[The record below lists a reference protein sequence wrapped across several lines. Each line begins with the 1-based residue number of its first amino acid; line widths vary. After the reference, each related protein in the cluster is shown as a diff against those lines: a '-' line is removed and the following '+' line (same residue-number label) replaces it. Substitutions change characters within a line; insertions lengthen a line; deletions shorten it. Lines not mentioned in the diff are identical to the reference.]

1 MTAPIVA
8 GTDGSEESLAAV
20 QWAAVEAVRRRVPLS
35 IVHVLEHHTGPA
47 ADTQIVWHEVHR
59 RSWAHHDLPHGARS
73 ALARAVH
80 RAAAAAPGV
89 DLRTAAV
96 CGHADQLLTALTDE
110 AALFAIGTRGTGGG
124 QFCGL
129 RLGSVALCLASRARC
144 PVVFTAAGSRPDV
157 REIVVGADDSDE
169 AMAALEFSF
178 GEADARGARLTALY
192 AWQHPEAGRLD
203 GYHDWVLSV
212 DPINGDAAALLSEQV
227 APWRDKYPEVIVTE
241 SPVRGHAGR
250 VLAFA
255 SQSTDL
261 IVVGGRRGPTSS
273 MGLGPTTYAML
284 RHAQCPVAVIPGSI
298 VPWPERPAH
307 DHTHDGATDVAA
319 AQAGA
324 EGTGQRESDQ
334 DGGESQRY
342 PQGSRWQQY
351 GQHRQQ
357 GAGCKRQRRSG
368 SGLDRAGDVS
378 GVDVQLGVQMGG
390 QRATGG
396 QLGGYGAGGGRGEA
410 LGFV

>member
-59 RSWAHHDLPHGARS
+59 RSWAQHDLPHGARS

-80 RAAAAAPGV
+80 RATAAAPGV

-124 QFCGL
+124 RFSGL

-273 MGLGPTTYAML
+273 MGLGPITYAML

-298 VPWPERPAH
+298 VPWPAPEYVEIVRQAQVRLNRPPSC
-307 DHTHDGATDVAA
+307 VA
-319 AQAGA
+319 
-324 EGTGQRESDQ
+324 
-334 DGGESQRY
+334 
-342 PQGSRWQQY
+342 
-351 GQHRQQ
+351 
-357 GAGCKRQRRSG
+357 
-368 SGLDRAGDVS
+368 V
-378 GVDVQLGVQMGG
+378 
-390 QRATGG
+390 
-396 QLGGYGAGGGRGEA
+396 
-410 LGFV
+410 

>member
-20 QWAAVEAVRRRVPLS
+20 QWAAVEAVQREVPLS
-35 IVHVLEHHTGPA
+35 IVHVMEHTGTA
-47 ADTQIVWHEVHR
+47 ADAQIVWHEVHR
-59 RSWAHHDLPHGARS
+59 RSRARYDLPHSARS
-73 ALARAVH
+73 ALARAAH
-80 RAAAAAPGV
+80 RAAGAAPGV
-89 DLRTAAV
+89 DLRIAAV
-96 CGHADQLLTALTDE
+96 HGHADQLLTALTDKT
-110 AALFAIGTRGTGGG
+110 ALLAIGARGTGSG
-124 QFCGL
+124 QSSGL

-169 AMAALEFSF
+169 ASAALEFSF

-203 GYHDWVLSV
+203 GYHGWVLSV
-212 DPINGDAAALLSEQV
+212 DPINGDAAALLSGQV

-273 MGLGPTTYAML
+273 MGLGPITYAML
-284 RHAQCPVAVIPGSI
+284 RHAQCPVAVIPGSSI
-298 VPWPERPAH
+298 VPWPAPEYVKIVRRAH
-307 DHTHDGATDVAA
+307 G
-319 AQAGA
+319 GA
-324 EGTGQRESDQ
+324 ERH
-334 DGGESQRY
+334 
-342 PQGSRWQQY
+342 QGPWP
-351 GQHRQQ
+351 
-357 GAGCKRQRRSG
+357 RSAA
-368 SGLDRAGDVS
+368 RIMV
-378 GVDVQLGVQMGG
+378 
-390 QRATGG
+390 T
-396 QLGGYGAGGGRGEA
+396 
-410 LGFV
+410 